1 MRHLLRHTA
10 GHCAIYT
17 VAMWHCC
24 RHLGVQWV
32 QRKFSRRIKVFTPGV
47 LLGLTFEPNNIAGTS
62 PKRVVMEAI
71 NPKPMH
77 TTTAGDSPLHTT
89 TSSSLDIALRDPS
102 LLRGCTAGT
111 LLNDC
116 SSVFSSNILGK
127 DEVSIMHKNTAQVDK
142 LDDFVSHS
150 WRTDRWTKW
159 GALLL
164 HFNGDAALAAMLTVN
179 LSIHAL
185 EAFSI
190 IPTIFPVRVHA
201 INMDGTTWIYNQS
214 GMPQICGWLATFIFF
229 LNWQEMRAW
238 LPTRFVAPRYAFL
251 DKICIDQEDDAR
263 KSAGI
268 ASLGAFLAHSKT
280 LLVLF
285 SPEYFTRLW
294 CCYELAAFHKVQ
306 SAEQQMKFMP
316 VAFPRLLYIAF
327 FTQLLSFAYMCL
339 IGIVRGPDLEMNDP
353 YVPLTAVFMLVGGVL
368 LVMDARRYL
377 KERAQVDAQ
386 IASFSIA
393 HAECFDP
400 ADRERVLQNVAHWF
414 GNGDRQ
420 KGITAFDAH
429 VHVEIRQL
437 VEEVVGKGVG
447 SIPYKW
453 CFLAASPQILNDLAG
468 TFRYLPLYPDPLVR
482 LSVAIFNFACSFLA
496 APAIPLIALWI
507 ASWRVW
513 NRPLA
518 DPLRVLA
525 CICAFPVSQIVFS
538 LMDPTTMLFGFS
550 PLGVALMCAVF
561 LLCSIPLALYFWR
574 EECMPLLQEGCALTA
589 RCMVSRVVGGV
600 SEAKG
605 AMV

>member
-1 MRHLLRHTA
+1 M
-10 GHCAIYT
+10 
-17 VAMWHCC
+17 
-24 RHLGVQWV
+24 Q
-32 QRKFSRRIKVFTPGV
+32 Q
-47 LLGLTFEPNNIAGTS
+47 
-62 PKRVVMEAI
+62 
-71 NPKPMH
+71 
-77 TTTAGDSPLHTT
+77 
-89 TSSSLDIALRDPS
+89 
-102 LLRGCTAGT
+102 
-111 LLNDC
+111 
-116 SSVFSSNILGK
+116 
-127 DEVSIMHKNTAQVDK
+127 
-142 LDDFVSHS
+142 
-150 WRTDRWTKW
+150 
-159 GALLL
+159 
-164 HFNGDAALAAMLTVN
+164 
-179 LSIHAL
+179 
-185 EAFSI
+185 AFSI

-201 INMDGTTWIYNQS
+201 INMDGSTWIYNQS

-229 LNWQEMRAW
+229 LNWQEIRTC
-238 LPTRFVAPRYAFL
+238 LPSRFVAPRYAFL

-306 SAEQQMKFMP
+306 SAEQHMKFMP

-327 FTQLLSFAYMCL
+327 FTQLLSFAYMCF

-420 KGITAFDAH
+420 KGITTFDAH

-447 SIPYKW
+447 SIPTR
-453 CFLAASPQILNDLAG
+453 ASSRQAHKSSTTSPAPSA
-468 TFRYLPLYPDPLVR
+468 TCPFTDPLVR

-561 LLCSIPLALYFWR
+561 LLAQFLSRSISGVKSACRSCTGMRSDCSMHGEPWW
-574 EECMPLLQEGCALTA
+574 
-589 RCMVSRVVGGV
+589 VV
-600 SEAKG
+600 SEAKVQWCEREDACGILVCDEELVARSMGRG
-605 AMV
+605 ARPQRSLLR